1 MNHHDNRTIATGRG
15 ARATIGG
22 AAIGTTLAAL
32 ALALLPGA
40 PATAG
45 GAGDP
50 LHCDQGVCL
59 KYVASL
65 LEIADSDGDGFS
77 DADEKAAGSNP
88 EDPDSHP
95 AVLDLLDLVAHAEL
109 PSFENR
115 FSQVVILPEA
125 LPDGT
130 KLDGAADLASLSE
143 ALGALAPSRKD
154 GLSRL
159 GISSDLM
166 KEMGVGGSD
175 VMSLLAGFTTSKE
188 QPAFEARIGGM
199 RASWI
204 SAGSG
209 SGGMSGVGVDTTTG
223 EDGSTHKVVRWFEE
237 TDAGTVSFTVDLE
250 MCGSNCTGDVQ
261 VTIKGGGQDDE
272 CSTVAGIGCFG
283 DLGETADKAYALM
296 KDKEKKDHAT
306 PAPGATEP
314 KPSSEPSSQP
324 STQPSSEPTSQP
336 SPQPTTSESPKAGDG
351 GTYVDPNADE
361 TLVVIT
367 PADVARVVR
376 IVRGSNTT
384 PAQVD
389 VERPEIEPSD
399 LEDPTD
405 TYAYRDPTYE
415 TATFTTVSP
424 VKTGDAVTNYGPDG
438 PQGPRP

>member
-1 MNHHDNRTIATGRG
+1 MNHHDNPTIATGRG

-95 AVLDLLDLVAHAEL
+95 AMLDVLDLVAHGEL
-109 PSFENR
+109 PSFEKR

-130 KLDGAADLASLSE
+130 KLDGAADLASLTE
-143 ALGALAPSRKD
+143 ALGAPCPLPEGRAVQARDLD
-154 GLSRL
+154 GPDEGDGR
-159 GISSDLM
+159 GRVRRDVPAGRVHHVQGPARVRGPDRGDARVVDLR
-166 KEMGVGGSD
+166 GRW
-175 VMSLLAGFTTSKE
+175 F
-188 QPAFEARIGGM
+188 
-199 RASWI
+199 
-204 SAGSG
+204 
-209 SGGMSGVGVDTTTG
+209 GGMSGVGVDTTTG

-250 MCGSNCTGDVQ
+250 MCGSNCTGDVE
-261 VTIKGGGQDDE
+261 VKVKGGGQDDE

-283 DLGETADKAYALM
+283 NLGETADKAYDLL
-296 KDKEKKDHAT
+296 KDEEKKDHAT

-324 STQPSSEPTSQP
+324 SAQPSSEPTSQP
-336 SPQPTTSESPKAGDG
+336 SPQPTTSESPKATTGARTSTPTRTRPAWSSRPPMSRESCASCGDR
-351 GTYVDPNADE
+351 TRPRHRSMSSAPRSSRR
-361 TLVVIT
+361 TSRIRPT
-367 PADVARVVR
+367 P
-376 IVRGSNTT
+376 T
-384 PAQVD
+384 PTVT
-389 VERPEIEPSD
+389 RPTRPRRSRPS
-399 LEDPTD
+399 
-405 TYAYRDPTYE
+405 
-415 TATFTTVSP
+415 
-424 VKTGDAVTNYGPDG
+424 
-438 PQGPRP
+438 PR